1 MKGTWWGNT
10 IMQVGNRTLS
20 SSNAKLD
27 IKSQKPVACKMAWS
41 KTELPIIIFD
51 PIRNVEM
58 LKRYEQIYFN
68 FRLWHS
74 MAAMAAMATLPPQPL
89 GCPTGSNPCHPAD
102 RVGRGRCILPSAA
115 GLTAPGTNR
124 CYLKSWDMIQR
135 IRLRDFCEH
144 CPKSLC
150 CLNWLHEQ
158 SPTDL
163 FGWKG
168 GTKYHPKASH
178 FL

>member
-1 MKGTWWGNT
+1 MKGTWWGNP

-51 PIRNVEM
+51 PIRHVEM
-58 LKRYEQIYFN
+58 LKRSTSIFVNYGIQ
-68 FRLWHS
+68 WHS
-74 MAAMAAMATLPPQPL
+74 MAAMATLLAPQPL

-135 IRLRDFCEH
+135 IRLLRR
-144 CPKSLC
+144 
-150 CLNWLHEQ
+150 
-158 SPTDL
+158 
-163 FGWKG
+163 
-168 GTKYHPKASH
+168 
-178 FL
+178 FLWTLP